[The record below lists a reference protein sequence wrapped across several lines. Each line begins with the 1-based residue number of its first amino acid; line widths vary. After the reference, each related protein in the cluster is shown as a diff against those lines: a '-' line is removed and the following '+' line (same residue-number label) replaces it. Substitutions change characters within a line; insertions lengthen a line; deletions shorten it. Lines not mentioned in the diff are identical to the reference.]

1 MPRCLPTHLIN
12 HSPLNS
18 DVSPAFHSQ
27 VQCHTICPE
36 PPPLERSHPQPNP
49 EHPGPSP
56 AADPVPG
63 ASARPHWILEYFF
76 PFEHR
81 PHPNICIIV
90 VCTTAGA
97 NSRCSHMSGHIQL
110 VQIYLRRFT
119 PDMDE
124 NCLWCVNREVNP
136 ASRRYPLPSR
146 FHGKQSD

>member
-1 MPRCLPTHLIN
+1 MIYIRDPPLQARKGSKVEKNTNTKQKHRRTAAALLCKCSLSIPHCLPTHLIN

-18 DVSPAFHSQ
+18 DVPPAFHSQ
-27 VQCHTICPE
+27 VQCHTICSE

-81 PHPNICIIV
+81 PRPDICIIV
-90 VCTTAGA
+90 ICTTAGA
-97 NSRCSHMSGHIQL
+97 KSRCSHMSSHIQL
-110 VQIYLRRFT
+110 V
-119 PDMDE
+119 
-124 NCLWCVNREVNP
+124 
-136 ASRRYPLPSR
+136 
-146 FHGKQSD
+146 